1 MRMKPALVSGL
12 VLSLTAFPAYAG
24 DFEGVIQMKNSH
36 VDTGTTSTMNWY
48 IKGDRG
54 RVEMS
59 RTDNQTQVML
69 FDGKTRTMQMGMPGQ
84 KSYMEISLEGD
95 RGDHLKELLDT
106 QSVERTGKTDTI
118 AGYTCEVWRITDKE
132 HHRAKSELCVAKG
145 FGKAATFWIDPKEAR
160 RSSQPAWVK
169 QLVEEGGFGL
179 RSIQYDEAGKES
191 VRMEVV
197 SIEKKNF
204 GRESVCV
211 SRRLGEARHGGVART
226 DEGHAGAE
234 ERRRGRCL
242 EDDRGD
248 EEAKGCAGQIR
259 RDSGRRRAAARHERV
274 DEAVRRSDEETAAAT
289 TGRPI
294 VRRLSAWRER
304 STMPPCPE

>member
-1 MRMKPALVSGL
+1 MRMKPVLVSGL

-59 RTDNQTQVML
+59 RTDSQTQVML

-106 QSVERTGKTDTI
+106 QSVERTGKTDKI
-118 AGYTCEVWRITDKE
+118 AGYVCEVWRITDKE

-197 SIEKKNF
+197 SVEKKPLDASLF
-204 GRESVCV
+204 AFPADWAKHDMAGLQERMKAMREQKREGGADV
-211 SRRLGEARHGGVART
+211 SKMIEELKKRKASRGKSGEAPG
-226 DEGHAGAE
+226 
-234 ERRRGRCL
+234 
-242 EDDRGD
+242 GD
-248 EEAKGCAGQIR
+248 EPAPDMKELMKQFGEAMKKQQPQPQRGQ
-259 RDSGRRRAAARHERV
+259 
-274 DEAVRRSDEETAAAT
+274 
-289 TGRPI
+289 
-294 VRRLSAWRER
+294 
-304 STMPPCPE
+304 